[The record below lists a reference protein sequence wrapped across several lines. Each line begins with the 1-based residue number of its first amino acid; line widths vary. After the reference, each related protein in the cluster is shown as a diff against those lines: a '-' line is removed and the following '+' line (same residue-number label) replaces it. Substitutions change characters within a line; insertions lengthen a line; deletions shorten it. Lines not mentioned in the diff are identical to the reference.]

1 MCEFISLCYTFLVLE
16 LLLTLFL
23 WNLQKDIWQS
33 IEAYSEK
40 GNILRLKL
48 ESSLLRNCFVMC
60 EFISQSCTVL
70 FIELFPKTVFLD
82 SAMGYLR
89 VH

>member
-48 ESSLLRNCFVMC
+48 ESSLLRNRFEMC
-60 EFISQSCTVL
+60 EFISQSYTVL
-70 FIELFPKTVFLD
+70 FIKQFATSVFIE
-82 SAMGYLR
+82 SGIGYVR
-89 VH
+89 AD